1 MSCWSTLLAPP
12 LLQNGWSL
20 QEESLTIPPWNALPP
35 NTRAHTTCTHAHTC
49 THSPLPGFP
58 SQHLLL
64 AELANKTFQID
75 SPTLQMEPRQVNI
88 HLPRRQRHSQRRNK
102 KMCLSGGL
110 LPPHPETSALAP
122 GGFRDERCEAGLPR
136 PGHFLGGV
144 RRGRQSTPGQGWDPW
159 GPGESR

>member
-1 MSCWSTLLAPP
+1 MEPSGGVSHHPAMERLAS
-12 LLQNGWSL
+12 Q
-20 QEESLTIPPWNALPP
+20 
-35 NTRAHTTCTHAHTC
+35 HTC
-49 THSPLPGFP
+49 PHNMHTCAHMHTLTPPRVSFK
-58 SQHLLL
+58 HLLL
-64 AELANKTFQID
+64 AELANKTFQIG

-88 HLPRRQRHSQRRNK
+88 HLPQRQRHSQRRNK

-110 LPPHPETSALAP
+110 LPPHPEPSTLAP

-144 RRGRQSTPGQGWDPW
+144 KRERRSAPGQGWDPW